1 MIKITRSTRGRLFFP
16 LLETSGSGAEDQYTV
31 GILSVVGVLSVAGT
45 VQSVPCSSPG
55 LEQGLPVSSGYVT
68 NIPKLKGLKH

>member
-16 LLETSGSGAEDQYTV
+16 LQETSGSGTEDQYTV
-31 GILSVVGVLSVAGT
+31 GILSVAGT

-55 LEQGLPVSSGYVT
+55 LEQGLSVSSGCIT